1 MNKNF
6 KNLILCG
13 AALALPMVVFTSCDD
28 DDDYET
34 RISVLE
40 TAVSD
45 LQGQLNKALTVG
57 ASVTNVVEENGTYT
71 ITLSDG
77 QVITI
82 KPGTSGGG
90 GADVSVTLTD
100 TEAIITV
107 GDKEYRLPLGS
118 AVNSLIY
125 SPEYTDGEVLVNDGA
140 GAVVKFLARPAL
152 TDISGATF
160 TIAESHE
167 LKSRV
172 MGEEN
177 FKVSNA
183 ELVDGFVQLTVIC
196 INGELAGTKHAA
208 SVQMN
213 YKGAVIGS
221 NYFTIN
227 VSPEFSFSSENID
240 PNITVAGGTLGDN
253 GAYSLTVETT
263 TLSDGFDFATVFQ
276 NVPAGAEYRIAPTSK
291 QPGGDAQ
298 MKRELLAS
306 SLSPN
311 GKFAWTG
318 RPGTSFNGNEEQ
330 KGFLVTVVKDEV
342 VIAKTYLLLHDPLA
356 GMNIEFDN
364 SLRSQHMEYGVP
376 NEDHSEGAPLH
387 LHKGAQKI
395 NFVEIMIKHQL
406 ALGHGDAWTF
416 CDALANYANDL
427 VYATSTALVMQDDA
441 KKYCK
446 HSLGVK
452 WFNVQTSVVSSQRRN
467 WGMEDDEKKAAAQ
480 GECNGEIIGGWDG
493 ITGEDMANMGFSI
506 TPDGYIE
513 TTAEFPGWGLR
524 VGMGVEFEYDYG
536 VLPIANNCIAY
547 LFFGRRSLDEGVV
560 DPAAR

>member
-1 MNKNF
+1 MA
-6 KNLILCG
+6 LSTG
-13 AALALPMVVFTSCDD
+13 AFTSCDD

-77 QVITI
+77 QVLTI
-82 KPGTSGGG
+82 KPGTSGG

-100 TEAIITV
+100 TEAIIKV
-107 GDKEYRLPLGS
+107 GDTEYRLPLGS

-125 SPEYTDGEVLVNDGA
+125 SPEYADGEVLINDATGT
-140 GAVVKFLARPAL
+140 VVKFLARPAL

-167 LKSRV
+167 LKSRA
-172 MGEEN
+172 MGEED

-183 ELVDGFVQLTVIC
+183 ELVDGFVNLTVIC

-227 VSPEFSFSSENID
+227 VSSDFSFSSENID

-263 TLSDGFDFATVFQ
+263 TLSDGFNFADVFQ
-276 NVPAGAEYRIAPTSK
+276 NVPAGAEYRIASTSK

-298 MKRELLAS
+298 MKRDLLAA
-306 SLSPN
+306 SLSTD
-311 GKFAWTG
+311 GKFEWAG
-318 RPGTSFNGNEEQ
+318 RPGTSFNSNEEQ

-342 VIAKTYLLLHDPLA
+342 VIAKTYLLLNDPLA

-387 LHKGAQKI
+387 LHKGAQKV
-395 NFVEIMIKHQL
+395 NFVEIMLKQQL
-406 ALGHGDAWTF
+406 ALGHGDAWKF
-416 CDALANYANDL
+416 CEALANYANDL
-427 VYATSTALVMQDDA
+427 VYATGTTLVMQDDA

-467 WGMEDDEKKAAAQ
+467 WGMDDDEKKALAQ

-493 ITGEDMANMGFSI
+493 ISGDDMANMGFSI

-513 TTAEFPGWGLR
+513 TTDAFPGWGLR

-536 VLPIANNCIAY
+536 TLSIANNCIAY

-560 DPAAR
+560 DPAGR